1 MGPTQEEFERVQEGI
16 LSCSM
21 CVLYKSGWCVVYI
34 ELRVAQANLVAM
46 KEQAESTNTEYDR
59 LAEEHQKLQV
69 CLMYVVYTCI
79 YLMVVLR

>member
-1 MGPTQEEFERVQEGI
+1 METVGPTQEEFGRVQEGI

-46 KEQAESTNTEYDR
+46 KKQAESTNTEYDR

-69 CLMYVVYTCI
+69 CLMYVVCIYTCT
-79 YLMVVLR
+79 